1 MLWQCT
7 SKADGCLWALAQFFN
22 CSTILFP
29 TQNVLQDFLFADAR
43 TEGLGCTQA
52 VRRSASCA
60 EAAAA
65 PKQGSPA
72 FTRAVGELLW
82 KLILA
87 AAAEWSGGFSRKL
100 SFWKLFCLMIFF
112 SDHICSLLKCT
123 KGMWPDTF
131 SMPCVL
137 AEPCKQAVTLKVNF
151 VLFILFLFFFSSL
164 QLLKTWGYSSLEKKK
179 KKKYAFLLSPYF
191 FHYLG
196 EKIYN
201 YHLVQ
206 FF

>member
-1 MLWQCT
+1 M
-7 SKADGCLWALAQFFN
+7 
-22 CSTILFP
+22 
-29 TQNVLQDFLFADAR
+29 
-43 TEGLGCTQA
+43 
-52 VRRSASCA
+52 RRSASCA

-151 VLFILFLFFFSSL
+151 VLFILFLFFFLLSSCSRHEA
-164 QLLKTWGYSSLEKKK
+164 YSSLEKKK
-179 KKKYAFLLSPYF
+179 KKSMLFSYRHISFT
-191 FHYLG
+191 
-196 EKIYN
+196 I
-201 YHLVQ
+201 
-206 FF
+206 